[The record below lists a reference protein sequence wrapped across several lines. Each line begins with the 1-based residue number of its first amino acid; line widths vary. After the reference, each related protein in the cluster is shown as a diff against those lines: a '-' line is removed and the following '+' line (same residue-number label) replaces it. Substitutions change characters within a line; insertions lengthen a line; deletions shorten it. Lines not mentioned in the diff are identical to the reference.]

1 MRRSLLVIPK
11 DDRCRMGLR
20 GDAVATA
27 AHALLT
33 AYSAAGAG
41 VVTDT
46 IAIGTGTGIG
56 IGIGEAVTRAADTL
70 LTGSTRMI
78 RP

>member
-1 MRRSLLVIPK
+1 VRRSLLVIPK

-46 IAIGTGTGIG
+46 IAIGTS

>member
-1 MRRSLLVIPK
+1 MRRSPLVIPK

-46 IAIGTGTGIG
+46 IAIGTGIG